1 MYYSMLDWHW
11 REPCVYHSSWNMYL
25 SNGRAC
31 KQLCDSSVTMGWGGG
46 FCGSH
51 SRTIPYS
58 CWLSCWLSYIKAVV
72 CSVDNK
78 FTSGCVSVSRI
89 TFFPLQ
95 FHTAH
100 WKISMLTLFSWFFFS
115 LFFLVFNAQATRP
128 PNWLLEMEKCTHN
141 SKPQRKWSD
150 LLK

>member
-100 WKISMLTLFSWFFFS
+100 WKISMLTLFSWFFFLS
-115 LFFLVFNAQATRP
+115 FFFLFLMHKLP
-128 PNWLLEMEKCTHN
+128 GHLIDCW
-141 SKPQRKWSD
+141 KWKSAHITANHKEND
-150 LLK
+150 QIC